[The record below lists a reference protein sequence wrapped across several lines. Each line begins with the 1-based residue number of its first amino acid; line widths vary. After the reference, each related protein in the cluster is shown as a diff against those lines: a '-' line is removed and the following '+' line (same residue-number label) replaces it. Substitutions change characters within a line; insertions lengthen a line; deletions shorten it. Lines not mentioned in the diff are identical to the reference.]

1 MTETERTSVFFLDSR
16 YRSHGSNVDFYVDLT
31 GDGNMLINYRNVT
44 KVELVSMSISNEYA
58 NNNNEHYFI
67 LDIKELNQ
75 TNIFSNN
82 PYAQSKFSCVYFE
95 QCCPDSTTGLIKPI
109 KGRDFFTK
117 SKIFDPPL
125 PVINRFTVRLLNPST
140 GEVLP
145 DHGYV
150 TLSFH
155 VVLKNT

>member
-1 MTETERTSVFFLDSR
+1 MTERTSVLFLDSR
-16 YRSHGSNVDFYVDLT
+16 YRNHGSNVDFYVDLT

-82 PYAQSKFSCVYFE
+82 PYAESKFSCVYFE
-95 QCCPDSTTGLIKPI
+95 QCCPDTTMGVIKPI
-109 KGRDFFTK
+109 KGRDFLQSAKNLTH
-117 SKIFDPPL
+117 PCPL
-125 PVINRFTVRLLNPST
+125 SIDSP
-140 GEVLP
+140 
-145 DHGYV
+145 
-150 TLSFH
+150 
-155 VVLKNT
+155 